1 MPITFPTNT
10 REITNDIRTA
20 IGRNVTFVVTMESD
34 CPTCTIDPVT
44 NTSTDSFCPTCSGY
58 GYLHTTSGYTVNA
71 HVTWGPA
78 DMLNWQSA
86 GQLFDGDCR
95 IQVEYIPATVTV
107 LNLKPSYVLVDGK
120 KMSIRKKILRGVP
133 SINRIL
139 IDLIEQES
147 EE

>member
-1 MPITFPTNT
+1 MPITFPSNT
-10 REITNDIRTA
+10 RDTVNAIRDA

-34 CPTCTIDPVT
+34 CPTCVLDPVT

-58 GYLHTTSGYTVNA
+58 GYIRTQSGYTVNA
-71 HVTWGPA
+71 HITWGGA
-78 DMLNWQSA
+78 DILNWQTA

-95 IQVEYIPATVTV
+95 IQVEHIPATVTV

-139 IDLIEQES
+139 IDLIEQDDEA
-147 EE
+147 